1 MLKILTL
8 CAILALA
15 LGQQGPSVE
24 LDGQGTV
31 IGSLST
37 EGNYFEF
44 HGIPYADATSGINR
58 FKAPLPPPS
67 FQTPLTANRKD
78 IKCVRALGV
87 GYEGTEDCL
96 VVDIYTPTI
105 DNNKKLPVMV
115 WVKGKEFDRINNPEL
130 SFRNFIEKEVVVVSL
145 NYRESVLGFLCL
157 GTETAPGNAGLK
169 DIIAGLKWIQKNI
182 ARFGGDPGSVT
193 IVGHG
198 SGGAAVDLVTMSPM
212 GNGLVHKVIA
222 QSGNAF
228 SPWAVSRDNLKHA
241 IDVAE
246 GLGHTITNIEQLSE
260 VFTRTSV
267 GALMAVINELDLT
280 DNSLAFAP
288 CVERKELEGV
298 EPFLI
303 KTPAEVV
310 HNNEFLDIPT
320 IIGFVDY
327 EGTIRSKEAIG
338 NDWLNRMDESF
349 SEFIQP
355 DLKIEDDQVSVADEI
370 KRYYFG
376 STTPNLYEPYLRYHG
391 DTMILI
397 SSLREVRNRVFATE
411 SQQTYLYQFSYKGTL
426 GAAFIGPINVDSAPH
441 GVEVAYLFNG
451 GSEANDLDRLITNI
465 LVDRWTNFA
474 KNGIPSTEHSNV
486 VWQHYARLNPHFL
499 RIGTVDEIDGERQGP
514 VEVAL
519 RNPHPQTASFWE
531 RIYTSHFL
539 DAQSN
544 WEIIDRNEDTP
555 TTTLSPGG
563 IDVCDGDGDDCG
575 TDNGSGN
582 DNGSGDGNDDCEGDD
597 CDDGNSAST
606 AVGYTFLIIS
616 LFSILN
622 HFHSSQILS

>member
-1 MLKILTL
+1 MLKVLTL

-15 LGQQGPSVE
+15 LGQQGPSVV

-31 IGSLST
+31 IGSQST

-78 IKCVRALGV
+78 IKCVRALGA

-105 DNNKKLPVMV
+105 DNTKKLPVMV

-182 ARFGGDPGSVT
+182 ERFGGDPDSVT

-212 GNGLVHKVIA
+212 SEGLVHKVIA
-222 QSGNAF
+222 QSGNAY

-246 GLGHTITNIEQLSE
+246 GLGHTITSIEQLSE

-267 GALMAVINELDLT
+267 GALMGVINDLDLT

-288 CVERKELEGV
+288 CVERKELKGV

-303 KTPAEVV
+303 KTPAEVIRD
-310 HNNEFLDIPT
+310 HEFLDIPT

-327 EGTIRSKEAIG
+327 EGTIRSKEALG
-338 NDWLNRMDESF
+338 NDWLNRMQESF

-355 DLKIEDDQVSVADEI
+355 DLKIEDDQETVADEI

-376 STTPNLYEPYLRYHG
+376 TTTTNLYEPYLKYHG

-397 SSLREVRNRVFATE
+397 SSLREVRNRVPTTSA
-411 SQQTYLYQFSYKGTL
+411 QHTYLYQFSYKGTL
-426 GAAFIGPINVDSAPH
+426 GEAFTGPISVDSAPH
-441 GVEVAYLFNG
+441 GVEVAYLFNR
-451 GSEANDLDRLITNI
+451 GSEATDLDRLITNI

-474 KNGIPSTEHSNV
+474 KNGNPYTEYSNV
-486 VWQHYARLNPHFL
+486 VWEPYSLLTPRFL
-499 RIGTVDEIDGERQGP
+499 RIGSVDEISGREGRVTGP
-514 VEVAL
+514 VEIAL

-531 RIYTSHFL
+531 RIYNSHFL

-544 WEIIDRNEDTP
+544 WEIIDRNEDIP
-555 TTTLSPGG
+555 TTTLSPDG

-575 TDNGSGN
+575 TDNGG
-582 DNGSGDGNDDCEGDD
+582 GDGDDDCEGDD